1 MPKAIKHPG
10 VNDLGFIHPKSYVP
24 TVGDRWWVHRLA
36 GIKKL
41 TNLHYHNK
49 LGIKVT
55 IRLSS
60 KLEDQGRNQA
70 SKCELFGSS

>member
-1 MPKAIKHPG
+1 MVASAAPSCCLHG
-10 VNDLGFIHPKSYVP
+10 V
-24 TVGDRWWVHRLA
+24 VHESPA
-36 GIKKL
+36 EIMVE
-41 TNLHYHNK
+41 LHYHNK